1 MNKALEPKG
10 IAVQVNITGESIIV
24 IWEGLV

>member
-1 MNKALEPKG
+1 MNKVLEPKG

-24 IWEGLV
+24 IGEV